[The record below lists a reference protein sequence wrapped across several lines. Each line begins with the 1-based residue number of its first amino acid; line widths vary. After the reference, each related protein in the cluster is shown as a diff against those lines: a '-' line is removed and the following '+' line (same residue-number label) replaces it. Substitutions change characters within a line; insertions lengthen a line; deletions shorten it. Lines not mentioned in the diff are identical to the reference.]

1 MKAQTLG
8 DNSQMEFMRGR
19 RILEINPNHPII
31 QDLNVACKDTPN
43 NPRAQAMVNLLH
55 ETALLSSGFT
65 PENPAEFGARVYEMM
80 GLALIGKQGGEEK
93 AESVEQ
99 STPSEEGATSEVP
112 SEVVE
117 ASEVIAE
124 RDPWQS

>member
-1 MKAQTLG
+1 MSDHVVSLSAFIQRL
-8 DNSQMEFMRGR
+8 SQYR
-19 RILEINPNHPII
+19 LCDV
-31 QDLNVACKDTPN
+31 Q
-43 NPRAQAMVNLLH
+43 
-55 ETALLSSGFT
+55 